1 MRGSTRTSR
10 IAAYVASGVLVV
22 SGTVL
27 AATPAEAAPHDPVGM
42 QTRAPTGSPASCT
55 NGLVHDPDFGGFDAA

>member
-27 AATPAEAAPHDPVGM
+27 AATPAEAA
-42 QTRAPTGSPASCT
+42 A
-55 NGLVHDPDFGGFDAA
+55 